1 MSNIKGQSIGQGNG
15 KGASMADANGLFLNS
30 EQKKR
35 KEQALANIQLQT
47 AHATTAAHED
57 SGWNQVQMASV
68 APVGPVEGA
77 VDGGG
82 EVLVTSFTDAS
93 AYAEAFAGSLDDS
106 LNDPEFIHRLNEC
119 LGAEARPYRT
129 EPTPL
134 MLASLADNSVKFK
147 PTSIY
152 NETKDKPK
160 TTVKFGEMIT
170 VDKAQSAVMFNH
182 SVRLYDI
189 HMETSG
195 FTYFS
200 LQQAIEQALVD
211 IVSNMASHSA
221 ELLDTAGLTE
231 KVTVEKPTGKPM
243 DIAEDIID
251 LLAVNMKTA
260 YGSGMSDYTLLIPTS
275 LEPILDRAAQR
286 AGVEDTEALF
296 GCSVLPYSGADRGLF
311 LVPRRFTMLSFRTA
325 STGDIFP
332 VSMSRDA
339 ARSAWVIEARG
350 VLDIVA
356 DAKAEDKDGVE
367 VKLPVIVQMVWKTKE
382 QEETKK

>member
-1 MSNIKGQSIGQGNG
+1 MNTTTNKNTIDNG
-15 KGASMADANGLFLNS
+15 TLMNS
-30 EQKKR
+30 KQKSR
-35 KEQALANIQLQT
+35 KEQTLARVPLQVK
-47 AHATTAAHED
+47 HSTTAAHAD
-57 SGWNQVQMASV
+57 SGWEQVQMASV
-68 APVGPVEGA
+68 APVSSVEGS

-106 LNDPEFIHRLNEC
+106 LNDPEFIHRLNDS

-134 MLASLADNSVKFK
+134 HLAMLADNSVKFNPTSRYADSDK
-147 PTSIY
+147 PT
-152 NETKDKPK
+152 
-160 TTVKFGEMIT
+160 TTIKFGEMVT
-170 VDKAQSAVMFNH
+170 VDKAQSAVVFNH

-195 FTYFS
+195 FTQFS
-200 LQQAIEQALVD
+200 LQTAIEQALVD
-211 IVSNMASHSA
+211 IVSNMASRSV

-231 KVTVEKPTGKPM
+231 KVTVDKPMGKPM
-243 DIAEDIID
+243 DVAEDIID
-251 LLAVNMKTA
+251 LLAVNMVTA
-260 YGSGMSDYTLLIPTS
+260 YGSGMSDYTLLIPQAI
-275 LEPILDRAAQR
+275 EPVLDRAAQR

-332 VSMSRDA
+332 VSLSRDA

-356 DAKAEDKDGVE
+356 DAKATDADDVE
-367 VKLPVIVQMVWKTKE
+367 VKLPVITQLVWE
-382 QEETKK
+382 

>member
-1 MSNIKGQSIGQGNG
+1 MNTTTTNKNTIDNG
-15 KGASMADANGLFLNS
+15 TLSSSATLMNS
-30 EQKKR
+30 KQKSH
-35 KEQALANIQLQT
+35 KERALSRISLQT
-47 AHATTAAHED
+47 KHATTASHED
-57 SGWNQVQMASV
+57 SGWTQVQMASV
-68 APVGPVEGA
+68 APVGAVEGS

-106 LNDPEFIHRLNEC
+106 LNDPEFIHRLNDS

-134 MLASLADNSVKFK
+134 HLAMLADNSVKFN
-147 PTSIY
+147 PTSRY
-152 NETKDKPK
+152 AESRDEA
-160 TTVKFGEMIT
+160 TTTTIKFGEMVT

-195 FTYFS
+195 FTQFS
-200 LQQAIEQALVD
+200 LQTAIEQALVD
-211 IVSNMASHSA
+211 IVSNMASRSV

-231 KVTVEKPTGKPM
+231 KVTVDKPMGKPM
-243 DIAEDIID
+243 DVAEDIID
-251 LLAVNMKTA
+251 LLAVNMVTA
-260 YGSGMSDYTLLIPTS
+260 YGSGMSDYTLLIPQAI
-275 LEPILDRAAQR
+275 EPILDRAAQR
-286 AGVEDTEALF
+286 AGVEDTEALL

-332 VSMSRDA
+332 VSLSRDA

-356 DAKAEDKDGVE
+356 DAKATDADGVE
-367 VKLPVIVQMVWKTKE
+367 VKLPVITQLVWE
-382 QEETKK
+382 